1 MPVMTTEGRVHRQ
14 RVITTLC
21 GLLLGG
27 MQIAHAA
34 CADNAPAA
42 PENWSLHW
50 QATNVTQYHPG
61 FRSPYSGAN
70 SLSGESHDD
79 ETTDATLFA
88 GARLWRGMGF
98 YLNPEVDQ
106 GFGLSDTLGLAGFS
120 SGEAYKVGSSSPY
133 LRLHRAFFRQ
143 VIGLGGPLQA
153 VAPEANQLGGMVATD
168 NVTLTLGKFSVGDV
182 FDTNQYAHD
191 PRGDFLNW
199 AIIDAGAFDYAADA
213 WGYSYGATAE
223 WTQSWWALRA
233 GMFDLSRVPNSREL
247 EQDFSQFALIGEL
260 EERHTLAG
268 HAGKLKLLGY
278 VNRGRMADYAD
289 AVHLGQQSGTTPDVM
304 RVRQYRSQPGVGL
317 NLEQSLTADL
327 GAFARASLN
336 DGSKEA
342 FEFTEINRS
351 LSAGLALKGTRWKRP
366 NDTLGLAGVVNGLSS
381 DARSYLG
388 AGGLGIL
395 IGDGQLPNY
404 GLEKIAEAYY
414 SVQLIEALAISLDYQ
429 FIDNPAYNRDRGP
442 VSVVGLRFHLEM

>member
-1 MPVMTTEGRVHRQ
+1 MTTEDTRVPR
-14 RVITTLC
+14 RRISIALGVFALC
-21 GLLLGG
+21 GAQLAG
-27 MQIAHAA
+27 AA
-34 CADNAPAA
+34 WAGDVPAP
-42 PENWSLHW
+42 PESWSLHW

-88 GARLWRGMGF
+88 GVRLWRGMGF

-106 GFGLSDTLGLAGFS
+106 GYGLSDTLGLAGFS
-120 SGEAYKVGSSSPY
+120 SGEAYKVGANAPY

-143 VIGLGGPLQA
+143 VIDLGGEA
-153 VAPEANQLGGMVATD
+153 VTVAPDANLLGDTHTAV
-168 NVTLTLGKFSVGDV
+168 NLTLTLGKFSVGDV

-199 AIIDAGAFDYAADA
+199 SLIDAGAFDYAADA
-213 WGYSYGATAE
+213 WGYSYGVAAE
-223 WTQSWWALRA
+223 WAQSWWTLRA
-233 GMFDLSRVPNSREL
+233 GLFDLSRVPNSREL

-268 HAGKLKLLGY
+268 QAGKLKLLGY
-278 VNRGRMADYAD
+278 LNRGRMADYAD
-289 AVHLGQQSGTTPDVM
+289 AVSLAQATGGTPDVTQ
-304 RVRQYRSQPGVGL
+304 VRQYRSRPGVGL
-317 NLEQSLTADL
+317 NLEQALGPDL
-327 GAFARASLN
+327 GLFARASLN

-351 LSAGLALKGTRWKRP
+351 VSAGLSLKGTRWQRP
-366 NDTLGLAGVVNGLSS
+366 KDTVGLAGVVNGLSS
-381 DARSYLG
+381 DARNYFG

-395 IGDGQLPNY
+395 IGDGRLPNY
-404 GLEKIAEAYY
+404 GLEKIVETYY
-414 SVQLIEALAISLDYQ
+414 SVQVIEALAISVDYQ
-429 FIDNPAYNRDRGP
+429 FVDNPAYNRDRGP
-442 VSVVGLRFHLEM
+442 VSIFGVRFHLAM

>member
-1 MPVMTTEGRVHRQ
+1 MTTEGARVRGS
-14 RVITTLC
+14 RTSASLW
-21 GLLLGG
+21 GLALGVAQLAG
-27 MQIAHAA
+27 AA
-34 CADNAPAA
+34 LADDAPAP
-42 PENWSLHW
+42 PESWSLHW

-70 SLSGESHDD
+70 SLSGDSHDD
-79 ETTDATLFA
+79 ETTDVTLFA
-88 GARLWRGMGF
+88 GVRLWRGMGF

-143 VIGLGGPLQA
+143 LIDLGGETVT
-153 VAPEANQLGGMVATD
+153 VAPAANQLGGTVAAD

-199 AIIDAGAFDYAADA
+199 SLIDAGAFDYAADA
-213 WGYSYGATAE
+213 WGYSYGAAAE
-223 WTQSWWALRA
+223 WTQSWWTVRA
-233 GMFDLSRVPNSREL
+233 GVFDLSRVPNSREL

-289 AVHLGQQSGTTPDVM
+289 AVSLGQRTGSTPDVTL
-304 RVRQYRSQPGVGL
+304 VRQYRSRPGVGL
-317 NLEQSLTADL
+317 NLEQSLSADL

-351 LSAGLALKGTRWKRP
+351 VSAGLALKGTRWQRP

-381 DARSYLG
+381 DARGYFG

-404 GLEKIAEAYY
+404 GLEKIVEAYY

-429 FIDNPAYNRDRGP
+429 FVDNPAYNRDRGP
-442 VSVVGLRFHLEM
+442 VSIVGVRFHLEM

>member
-1 MPVMTTEGRVHRQ
+1 MTTEDARVPR
-14 RVITTLC
+14 RRISTALGIFALC
-21 GLLLGG
+21 GAQLAG
-27 MQIAHAA
+27 AA
-34 CADNAPAA
+34 WADEAPAP
-42 PENWSLHW
+42 PESWSLHW

-88 GARLWRGMGF
+88 GVRLWRGMGF

-106 GFGLSDTLGLAGFS
+106 GYGLSDTLGLAGFS
-120 SGEAYKVGSSSPY
+120 SGEAYKVGANAPY

-143 VIGLGGPLQA
+143 VIDLGGEA
-153 VAPEANQLGGMVATD
+153 VTVAPDANLLGDTHTAD
-168 NVTLTLGKFSVGDV
+168 NLTLTLGKFSVGDV

-199 AIIDAGAFDYAADA
+199 SLIDAGAFDYAADA
-213 WGYSYGATAE
+213 WGYSYGVAAE
-223 WTQSWWALRA
+223 WTQSWWTLRA
-233 GMFDLSRVPNSREL
+233 GLFDLSRVPNSREL

-278 VNRGRMADYAD
+278 LNRGRMADYAD
-289 AVHLGQQSGTTPDVM
+289 AVSLAQATGGTPDVTQ
-304 RVRQYRSQPGVGL
+304 VRQYRSRPGVGL
-317 NLEQSLTADL
+317 NLEQALGPDL
-327 GAFARASLN
+327 GLFARASLN

-351 LSAGLALKGTRWKRP
+351 VSAGLSLKGTRWQRP
-366 NDTLGLAGVVNGLSS
+366 KDTVGLAGVVNGLSS
-381 DARSYLG
+381 DARSYFG

-404 GLEKIAEAYY
+404 GLEKIVETYY
-414 SVQLIEALAISLDYQ
+414 SVQVIEALAISVDYQ
-429 FIDNPAYNRDRGP
+429 FVDNPAYNRNRGP
-442 VSVVGLRFHLEM
+442 VSIFGVRFHLEM

>member
-1 MPVMTTEGRVHRQ
+1 MTTEDTRVPR
-14 RVITTLC
+14 RRISTALGIFALC
-21 GLLLGG
+21 GAQL
-27 MQIAHAA
+27 ASAA
-34 CADNAPAA
+34 FADDAPAP

-61 FRSPYSGAN
+61 FHSPYSGAN

-88 GARLWRGMGF
+88 GVRLWRGMGF

-106 GFGLSDTLGLAGFS
+106 GYGLSDTLGLAGFS
-120 SGEAYKVGSSSPY
+120 SGEAYKVGANAPY

-143 VIGLGGPLQA
+143 VIDLGGEA
-153 VAPEANQLGGMVATD
+153 VTVAPDANLLGDTHTAD
-168 NVTLTLGKFSVGDV
+168 SVTLTLGKFSVGDV

-199 AIIDAGAFDYAADA
+199 SLIDAGAFDYAADA
-213 WGYSYGATAE
+213 WGYSYGAAAE
-223 WTQSWWALRA
+223 WAQSWWTLRA
-233 GMFDLSRVPNSREL
+233 GLFDLSRVPNSREL
-247 EQDFSQFALIGEL
+247 EQDFSQFALITEL

-268 HAGKLKLLGY
+268 QAGKLKLLGY
-278 VNRGRMADYAD
+278 LNRGRMADYAD
-289 AVHLGQQSGTTPDVM
+289 AVGLAQRTGGTPDVTQ
-304 RVRQYRSQPGVGL
+304 VRQYRSRPGAGL
-317 NLEQSLTADL
+317 NLEQALGADL
-327 GAFARASLN
+327 GLFARASIN

-351 LSAGLALKGTRWKRP
+351 VSAGLSLKGTRWNRP
-366 NDTLGLAGVVNGLSS
+366 KDTVGLAGVVNGLSS
-381 DARSYLG
+381 DARNYFG

-404 GLEKIAEAYY
+404 GLEKIVETYY
-414 SVQLIEALAISLDYQ
+414 SVQVIEALAISVDYQ
-429 FIDNPAYNRDRGP
+429 FVDNPAYNRDRGP
-442 VSVVGLRFHLEM
+442 VSIFGLRFHLEM